1 MALDGWDRAVGE
13 IFNVGS
19 DRCYSTGEAIA
30 IVEEIL
36 GKRAR
41 VKNVPARPGDQKATH
56 ANVDKI
62 RDRLGWEPQ
71 TALRDGLDQM
81 VDWYRNELKGQIDW
95 V

>member
-1 MALDGWDRAVGE
+1 MLL
-13 IFNVGS
+13 N
-19 DRCYSTGEAIA
+19 GEAIA

-36 GKRAR
+36 GKRSMQERTGKAGR
-41 VKNVPARPGDQKATH
+41 SKATH